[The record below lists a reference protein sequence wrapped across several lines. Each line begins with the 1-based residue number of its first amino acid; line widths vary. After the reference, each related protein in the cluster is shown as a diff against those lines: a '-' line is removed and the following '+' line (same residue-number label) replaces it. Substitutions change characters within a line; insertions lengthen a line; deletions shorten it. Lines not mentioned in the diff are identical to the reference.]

1 MPDSHMHLE
10 TLRGLPTETEWLEFK
25 EAKNSFAVDDLGRY
39 VSALANEANFLGRDA
54 SWLVFG
60 VKNTLNPA
68 TGLRPVVGS
77 RFAPTATERN
87 EIKRQIAAH
96 TSPSLGLDDPLEV
109 WHPDCS
115 DGARVLLWRIPPAP
129 RGMPIAWKGHYYGRA
144 GEALGAL
151 SLNKLDAIR
160 AQSALQD
167 WSAVL
172 ASDDWNLLDSAAVLR
187 ARALYARRHAAQAH
201 LLERMHSQSD
211 AQWLHGLRLAV
222 HGRLTR
228 AALVLLGKSEAAAHL
243 DGPTPRIS
251 WVLNNH
257 KGDIQTHEHFE
268 LPLLLGIDAL
278 VTRLRIIQVQL
289 LPPRQTAPLNLPNY
303 DDWVIREALHNCIAH
318 QDYSLGG
325 RIRVTESPDTLVF
338 FNLGAF
344 LPGSV
349 AQLLAARQPE
359 QRYRNACLANAMV
372 ELDLMETLNRG
383 VRDMFRIQ
391 RARFFPLPDFDLAEQ
406 PASVGVTIWGR
417 TLDERYVQTLMA
429 HTELT
434 LEDALLLDNVQKGRP
449 VTTEQ
454 TRHLRTLQLVEGRSP
469 KLRISAQVAAATGQ
483 EVEYLNHKGLDSRH
497 YKGLVLGL
505 LALGPQPRAKI
516 NAMLLPK
523 LPAAI
528 APGNGQKTYIKNLLQ
543 DMVREQLIENAGG
556 ATQAARWQLRQTG
569 K

>member
-1 MPDSHMHLE
+1 MEDNNTRLE
-10 TLRGLPTETEWLEFK
+10 ALRGLPTETEWLEFK

-39 VSALANEANFLGRDA
+39 VSALANEAHFLGRDA
-54 SWLVFG
+54 GWLVFG
-60 VKNTLNPA
+60 VKNAVNPL

-77 RFAPTATERN
+77 RFALAAMERN
-87 EIKRQIAAH
+87 EIKRQLAAH
-96 TSPSLGLDDPLEV
+96 TSPPLGLSDPLEV

-115 DGARVLLWRIPPAP
+115 EGARVLLWRIPPAP

-172 ASDDWNLLDSAAVLR
+172 ASDDWNLLEPAAVAR
-187 ARALYARRHAAQAH
+187 ARELYALRHAAQAH
-201 LLERMHSQSD
+201 LLARMHRQSD
-211 AQWLHGLRLAV
+211 AEWLHGLRLAV

-228 AALVLLGKSEAAAHL
+228 AALVLLGKPEAAAHL

-278 VTRLRIIQVQL
+278 VARLRIIQVQL

-383 VRDMFRIQ
+383 VKDMFRIQ
-391 RARFFPLPDFDLAEQ
+391 RDRFFPLPDFDLAEQ

-434 LEDALLLDNVQKGRP
+434 LEDALLLDKVQKGRP
-449 VTTEQ
+449 ITAEQ
-454 TRHLRTLQLVEGRSP
+454 TRHLRALQLVEGRSP
-469 KLRISAQVAAATGQ
+469 KLRISAQVAVAAGH

-497 YKGLVLGL
+497 YKGLVLAL

-528 APGNGQKTYIKNLLQ
+528 APGSSQKTYIKNLLQ

-556 ATQAARWQLRQTG
+556 ATQAALWRLKQ
-569 K
+569 